1 MKTMRI
7 AFYTDTYLPNIDGV
21 VSQVIASK
29 QELERRRHYVHVF
42 TPGTRKE
49 KLKFQSPTV
58 TYYEG
63 VKFPLY
69 PAYKLAIFPYSSI
82 LKCRQ
87 TEIEIIHCHAL
98 ATMSLASI
106 ASAKALNLPLI
117 GTFHTMIPLAAHY
130 LTQNKEYQ
138 KMLTNASWKAIKTL
152 YKPFDVVTAPSNTI
166 AHLLEEHG
174 VENVKVVSNGIS
186 THSFNS
192 RDANAEREKSRKRLG
207 IQKNEL
213 VFLFVGRITE
223 EKNVNVVVKAFD
235 IINAIYPN
243 TKLLIVGDGP
253 AFSPLKQFVVK
264 VKAKKSITLVG
275 QVNHSEMLGYYAA
288 CDWQVTASTFETQGL
303 GILEGMACGKPC
315 IGANALAIPETV
327 KNNLTGYLFP
337 AYDVEKCVEKME
349 AAIALND
356 SSKYSKMCRNAGTMG
371 EKHSIQRTTIKW
383 EKLYRSVL

>member
-1 MKTMRI
+1 MRI

-29 QELERRRHYVHVF
+29 QELEKRKHYVHVF

-82 LKCRQ
+82 LKCKE
-87 TEIEIIHCHAL
+87 TKIEIIHCHAL

-130 LTQNKEYQ
+130 LTENKQYQ
-138 KMLTNASWKAIKTL
+138 ELLTNASWKAIKTL
-152 YKPFDVVTAPSNTI
+152 YKPFDVVTAPSKTI
-166 AHLLEEHG
+166 ANLLEEHG
-174 VENVKVVSNGIS
+174 VENVKVISNGIN
-186 THSFNS
+186 TAVLNPHN
-192 RDANAEREKSRKRLG
+192 ANAQREKSRRKLG
-207 IQKNEL
+207 VQKNEV

-223 EKNVNVVVKAFD
+223 EKNVDVVVKAFNK
-235 IINAIYPN
+235 INAAYPN

-253 AFSPLKQFVVK
+253 AFTQLEQLVSKM
-264 VKAKKSITLVG
+264 KAKKNITLVG

-327 KNNLTGYLFP
+327 KNNVTGYLFP
-337 AYDVEKCVEKME
+337 AHDVEKCVEKME
-349 AAIALND
+349 AAIALKDNN
-356 SSKYSKMCRNAGTMG
+356 KYSKMCRNAKIIG

>member
-1 MKTMRI
+1 MRI

-29 QELERRRHYVHVF
+29 QELEKRKHYVHVF

-82 LKCRQ
+82 LKCKE
-87 TEIEIIHCHAL
+87 TKIEIIHCHAL

-130 LTQNKEYQ
+130 LTENKQYQ
-138 KMLTNASWKAIKTL
+138 ELLTNASWKAIKTL
-152 YKPFDVVTAPSNTI
+152 YKPFDVVTAPSKTI
-166 AHLLEEHG
+166 SNLLKEHG
-174 VENVKVVSNGIS
+174 VENVKVISNGIN
-186 THSFNS
+186 THTFNS
-192 RDANAEREKSRKRLG
+192 RNANAEREKSRRKLG
-207 IQKNEL
+207 VQKNEF

-223 EKNVNVVVKAFD
+223 EKNVDVVVKAFNK
-235 IINAIYPN
+235 INATYPN

-253 AFSPLKQFVVK
+253 AFPQLKQLVGK
-264 VKAKKSITLVG
+264 MKAKKNITLVG

-327 KNNLTGYLFP
+327 KNNATGFLFP
-337 AYDVEKCVEKME
+337 ANDVEKCVEKME
-349 AAIALND
+349 AAIALKDN
-356 SSKYSKMCRNAGTMG
+356 SKYKKMCRNAGTTG
-371 EKHSIQRTTIKW
+371 EKHSIQRTTIEW